1 MSFAP
6 RTGGDHRRGGAP
18 TPRSRFTSCPG
29 CARRLGGVAASP
41 RMKLEPGVSF
51 LREVVTEWRK
61 DNALSLGAA
70 LAFYALFSLAPLLL
84 LIIATVGL
92 VFGRAA
98 AQGEIVARV
107 AGAVGPEAAKVI
119 EGMIARASAP
129 ASGVIA
135 TVASLAT
142 MLFGASGV
150 FGQLQAALNQIWGVT
165 AGRARGVRGLVRR
178 RLTSFSLILGIGLLL
193 FLSLVVSAVLPA
205 RHPLLAGD
213 LPGLGG
219 LLPAPNCLIP
229 LPCLHAVFR
238 PTFNG

>member
-1 MSFAP
+1 MN
-6 RTGGDHRRGGAP
+6 
-18 TPRSRFTSCPG
+18 
-29 CARRLGGVAASP
+29 
-41 RMKLEPGVSF
+41 LEPGLSF
-51 LREVVTEWRK
+51 LREVVAEWRK

-70 LAFYALFSLAPLLL
+70 LAFYTLFSLAPLLVL
-84 LIIATVGL
+84 VVAIVGL

-107 AGAVGPEAAKVI
+107 GGAVGPEAAKVI

-129 ASGVIA
+129 TSGAIA

-165 AGRARGVRGLVRR
+165 AGRPRGVRGLGRR

-193 FLSLVVSAVLPA
+193 FLSLVVSAGLGA
-205 RHPLLAGD
+205 ADPLLAPH
-213 LPGLGG
+213 LP
-219 LLPAPNCLIP
+219 P
-229 LPCLHAVFR
+229 LR
-238 PTFNG
+238 